1 MIIYG
6 DSWKEVGIE
15 EELSL
20 QAKITLLRAVYG
32 SMPVC

>member
-1 MIIYG
+1 MITYG
-6 DSWKEVGIE
+6 DSCEEVGIE

-32 SMPVC
+32 SMLVC